1 MRAYV
6 EIDIESGRDVI
17 ASAEFIRQIEG
28 VLEAY
33 AVSDKCD
40 VFAAVE
46 ADNFR
51 AIYELVMRKIQV
63 IRGVMETRILPCV
76 ELGDEE
82 MNKND
87 DDDGSVLNSE
97 SGTSFPGPVTYH

>member
-6 EIDIESGRDVI
+6 EINIESGRDVI

-28 VLEAY
+28 VIEAY

-46 ADNFR
+46 ENDFR
-51 AIYELVMRKIQV
+51 AIYEFVMRKIQV
-63 IRGVMETRILPCV
+63 IKGVTETRILPCV
-76 ELGDEE
+76 EWGNEE
-82 MNKND
+82 MNNNN
-87 DDDGSVLNSE
+87 DDDGSLPNSE
-97 SGTSFPGPVTYH
+97 SGTSFPGPITNQ

>member
-28 VLEAY
+28 VIEAH

-40 VFAAVE
+40 IFAAVE
-46 ADNFR
+46 ASDFKS
-51 AIYELVMRKIQV
+51 IYELMMRKIQV
-63 IRGVMETRILPCV
+63 IRGVANTRILLCV
-76 ELGDEE
+76 DMEE
-82 MNKND
+82 N
-87 DDDGSVLNSE
+87 
-97 SGTSFPGPVTYH
+97 

>member
-28 VLEAY
+28 VVAAY

-40 VFAAVE
+40 VFATVE
-46 ADNFR
+46 APDFKGV
-51 AIYELVMRKIQV
+51 YELVMRKIQV
-63 IRGVMETRILPCV
+63 IRGVIDTRILPCV
-76 ELGDEE
+76 DMEE
-82 MNKND
+82 KQGGEEGKSSMAA
-87 DDDGSVLNSE
+87 
-97 SGTSFPGPVTYH
+97 GTDTTFPEGAGPPL

>member
-28 VLEAY
+28 VVAAY

-40 VFAAVE
+40 VFATVE
-46 ADNFR
+46 APDFKGV
-51 AIYELVMRKIQV
+51 YELVMRKIQV
-63 IRGVMETRILPCV
+63 IRGVTDTRILPCIDM
-76 ELGDEE
+76 EGESEKSSTSAIESSGKDIFP
-82 MNKND
+82 
-87 DDDGSVLNSE
+87 DGATPPL
-97 SGTSFPGPVTYH
+97 

>member
-28 VLEAY
+28 VIEAY

-40 VFAAVE
+40 IFAAVE
-46 ADNFR
+46 APDYKG
-51 AIYELVMRKIQV
+51 IYELVMRKIQV
-63 IRGVMETRILPCV
+63 IRGVTDTRILPCI
-76 ELGDEE
+76 DFEE
-82 MNKND
+82 EK
-87 DDDGSVLNSE
+87 E
-97 SGTSFPGPVTYH
+97 SAKEPDVVFPEGASPP